1 MQWNNGL
8 GDEGAKAIAAAL
20 QQGAEDTT
28 LHVRVP
34 GKPVESTGLDCVIRG
49 GLPPEWPILCNTPAC
64 VLTRWWHLPSAE
76 GAKDKDQPSVLV
88 RLNAPLSRAQT
99 SQISTSALS
108 LRHFIS
114 VPGFSTPLSQQQQ
127 KQQQQ
132 RVGLVPSAARDPALI
147 HVIAAI
153 SGGSPQTT
161 FLPSWGPNPL
171 LASSPSNGSFLFYFS
186 STF

>member
-1 MQWNNGL
+1 MCS
-8 GDEGAKAIAAAL
+8 
-20 QQGAEDTT
+20 AEFAFAF
-28 LHVRVP
+28 
-34 GKPVESTGLDCVIRG
+34 SS
-49 GLPPEWPILCNTPAC
+49 AC
-64 VLTRWWHLPSAE
+64 V
-76 GAKDKDQPSVLV
+76 KDKDQPSVLV

-132 RVGLVPSAARDPALI
+132 RVGLVPSAVRDLALI

-171 LASSPSNGSFLFYFS
+171 LASSPPNGSFPLLFLFYIL
-186 STF
+186 STRRFKASPCFPTV